1 MASQV
6 GCMDYFA
13 QFGYFGLFL
22 SSFLAATLLP
32 FSSEAV
38 LGFLLFKDLDPTLLI
53 SLATLG
59 NVLGSLFNYAVGLW
73 GRTLLAGRLFRVRE
87 DEFIKA
93 EERFRKYGVLSLL
106 FAWVPVIGDPLTI
119 VAGALRIDIL
129 AFLALVTAGKLAR
142 YLAVGYAMLH

>member
-1 MASQV
+1 ME
-6 GCMDYFA
+6 YFT
-13 QFGYFGLFL
+13 QLGYLGLFL

-38 LGFLLFKDLDPTLLI
+38 LGFLLLKDLDPTLLI

-73 GRTLLAGRLFRVRE
+73 GSTLLVGKFFRIPE

-93 EERFRKYGVLSLL
+93 EKRFRKYGVLTLL

-119 VAGALRIDIL
+119 AAGALRINIL
-129 AFLALVTAGKLAR
+129 TFLVLVTAGKLAR
-142 YLAVGYAMLH
+142 YLAVGYAVLH